1 MGTRG
6 QPPRVIDST
15 LEHLV
20 SVSTKT
26 IPSPS
31 RKAQQYP
38 NTIVKKSTGY
48 ITLRVLFLLY
58 NEDIG
63 SAIIESIRR
72 KQMKIKVNQKPMPA
86 QQVAVIFNKK

>member
-1 MGTRG
+1 M
-6 QPPRVIDST
+6 
-15 LEHLV
+15 
-20 SVSTKT
+20 
-26 IPSPS
+26 
-31 RKAQQYP
+31 
-38 NTIVKKSTGY
+38 
-48 ITLRVLFLLY
+48 LY